1 MNDVNMAAF
10 IEAKSDQ
17 LNADDLFD
25 SPRTIVV
32 TSVSANPDSAEQPVS
47 ISYEGDNRKPFKP
60 CKTMRR
66 LIVAV
71 WGADA
76 KKYVGRAMTLYR
88 DADVQFGGM
97 QVGGIRISHMSHIE
111 RDQVVPLMVTRGRKK
126 PFKVE
131 PLKVEPKAD
140 DAKAAADKIIATIA
154 RAPDAAKLGQYLSG
168 ANVAGRIN
176 AWRKDRP
183 ELAALVDTAA
193 EARRSAFGPVD
204 DEDPFGEQEGG
215 ASTEETQ
222 TAPPSDWLA
231 RIDACD
237 DMDALAAL
245 EVEWSGVRGDE
256 AGADQIDRAFDT
268 MREGLKRRKAAA

>member
-1 MNDVNMAAF
+1 MGDLSSV
-10 IEAKSDQ
+10 IVPKSDQ
-17 LNADDLFD
+17 INADDLIAG
-25 SPRTIVV
+25 PRTITITEVR
-32 TSVSANPDSAEQPVS
+32 VSPGTEQPVS
-47 ISYEGDNRKPFKP
+47 INFEGDNGKPFRP
-60 CKTMRR
+60 CKSMTR
-66 LIVAV
+66 LMVSV
-71 WGADA
+71 WGPDSA
-76 KKYVGRAMTLYR
+76 KYPGQSLTIYR
-88 DADVQFGGM
+88 DPTVKWAGM
-97 QVGGIRISHMSHIE
+97 AVGGIRISHMTGLTSRMEIALTE
-111 RDQVVPLMVTRGRKK
+111 TKGKRKITV
-126 PFKVE
+126 VE

-154 RAPDAAKLGQYLSG
+154 RAPDAAKLAAYLAG

-183 ELAALVDTAA
+183 ELAAAIDTAA
-193 EARRSAFGPVD
+193 EARRSALGPVD

-237 DMDALAAL
+237 DMDAFAAL
-245 EVEWSGVRGDE
+245 EVEWAGVRGEE
-256 AGADQIDRAFDT
+256 AGADQIDRAFDA